1 MDESRR
7 KQGQEREAIAE
18 SHAPDLGISPAAC
31 VIDKPIDPC
40 IIVIFGASGDLAAR
54 KLVPS
59 LYNLY
64 LNKGLPPSFAIV
76 GCSRTGWSR
85 EDFQEIME
93 RSIRETGSLDT
104 APWKGFAER
113 LYYQVV
119 QYDDAS
125 SYQEL
130 AAVLRR
136 IDEKHRTEGNRV
148 FYLALPPSLYQTVG
162 ETLGQAGLSRDD
174 ENGGGWVRI
183 VIEKPFGSNLKTAR
197 DLNNSLRQSFQ
208 ENQIYRIDH
217 YLAKETVQSML
228 VFRFANAIFEPVWNR
243 SYIDYVR
250 ITAAETLGVEHRSGY
265 YEEAGVLRDMFQ
277 NHMMQLLA
285 ITAMEPPSIF
295 EADRVQD
302 EKVKVFRC
310 LRPFAVDSINKH
322 LVLGQYGPG
331 TIRDTA
337 VPGYRD
343 EPGVNPESLIAT
355 FALMRVF
362 VDNWRWQGVPF
373 YVMSGKRLARKRT
386 EIVIQFK
393 EVPHSM
399 FRHVL
404 GEHITANRLTLGVQ
418 PDEKITC
425 TFQTKN
431 PGATFC
437 LRSVTMDFDY
447 HQNYQGPRL
456 DAYEKSLLDCMQ
468 GDHMLFWRQ
477 DGVDL
482 SWSFLTPILD
492 ECESCPERAE
502 RLRFYQSGSWGPLS
516 TQDMESFFRF
526 RSPRSL

>member
-1 MDESRR
+1 MDEGDRNV
-7 KQGQEREAIAE
+7 GRETEAMAE
-18 SHAPDLGISPAAC
+18 SYAPDLGISPAAC

-40 IIVIFGASGDLAAR
+40 IIVIFGASGDLTAR
-54 KLVPS
+54 KLIPS
-59 LYNLY
+59 LYHLY

-85 EDFQEIME
+85 QDFQEHME
-93 RSIRETGSLDT
+93 RSIREAGSLDT
-104 APWKGFAER
+104 APWNEFAER
-113 LYYQVV
+113 LYYQTV
-119 QYDDAS
+119 QYDSPAS
-125 SYQEL
+125 YEGL
-130 AAVLRR
+130 ATALRR
-136 IDEKHRTEGNRV
+136 IDEKHGTGENRV

-174 ENGGGWVRI
+174 ENGGGWARI
-183 VIEKPFGSNLKTAR
+183 VIEKPFGRDLETAR

-208 ENQIYRIDH
+208 EHQIYRIDH
-217 YLAKETVQSML
+217 YLAKETVQNML
-228 VFRFANAIFEPVWNR
+228 VFRFANAIFEPIWNR
-243 SYIDYVR
+243 SYIDYVK
-250 ITAAETLGVEHRSGY
+250 ITAAETLGVEHRAGY
-265 YEEAGVLRDMFQ
+265 YEEAGVLRDVFQ

-285 ITAMEPPSIF
+285 ITAMEPPSVF

-302 EKVKVFRC
+302 EKAKVFRC
-310 LRPFAVDSINKH
+310 LRPFAVDSVDEH
-322 LVLGQYGPG
+322 LTLGQYGPG
-331 TIRDTA
+331 TIGDTA

-343 EPGVNPESLIAT
+343 EPGVRPGSLTAT

-373 YVMSGKRLARKRT
+373 YVMSGKRLARKLT

-404 GEHITANRLTLGVQ
+404 GEHITANRLILGVQ

-456 DAYEKSLLDCMQ
+456 DAYEKALLDCMQ

-477 DGVDL
+477 DGVEL

-492 ECESCPERAE
+492 ECENCSERAE
-502 RLRFYQSGSWGPLS
+502 RLRFYRSGSWGPLGA
-516 TQDMESFFRF
+516 QDMEGFSRF
-526 RSPRSL
+526 RSTGSF

>member
-1 MDESRR
+1 MEEDRS
-7 KQGQEREAIAE
+7 KLSQETEAIAE
-18 SHAPDLGISPAAC
+18 SHAPDLGIPPEAC

-40 IIVIFGASGDLAAR
+40 VIVIFGASGDLAAR
-54 KLVPS
+54 KLIPS

-64 LNKGLPPSFAIV
+64 LNKGLPPAFAIV
-76 GCSRTGWSR
+76 GCSRTDWR
-85 EDFQEIME
+85 RQDFQEKME
-93 RSIRETGSLDT
+93 RSIRETGSLD
-104 APWKGFAER
+104 AGPWKEFAEK
-113 LYYQVV
+113 LYYQAVR
-119 QYDDAS
+119 YDDPF
-125 SYQEL
+125 SYQKL
-130 AAVLRR
+130 AAALGR
-136 IDEKHRTEGNRV
+136 IDKKHRTGGNRV

-162 ETLGQAGLSRDD
+162 ETLGQAGLSRED
-174 ENGGGWVRI
+174 ENGRGWARI
-183 VIEKPFGSNLKTAR
+183 VIEKPFGRNLKTAR
-197 DLNNSLRQSFQ
+197 ELNESLQQGFR

-217 YLAKETVQSML
+217 YLAKETVQNML
-228 VFRFANAIFEPVWNR
+228 VFRFANAIFEPLWNR
-243 SYIDYVR
+243 SYIDHVK
-250 ITAAETLGVEHRSGY
+250 ITAAETLGVEHRAGY
-265 YEEAGVLRDMFQ
+265 YEQAGVLRDMFQ

-285 ITAMEPPSIF
+285 ITAMEPPSVF

-310 LRPFAVDSINKH
+310 LRPFAVDSIDEH
-322 LVLGQYGPG
+322 LVLGQYLPG
-331 TIRDTA
+331 AIGGTE

-343 EPGVNPESLIAT
+343 EPGVNGDSLTST

-373 YVMSGKRLARKRT
+373 YVMSGKRLAKKLT

-393 EVPHSM
+393 QVPHSM
-399 FRHVL
+399 FRHIL

-456 DAYEKSLLDCMQ
+456 DAYEKSLLDCIQ

-477 DGVDL
+477 DGVEL

-502 RLRFYQSGSWGPLS
+502 RLRFYRSGSWGPLS
-516 TQDMESFFRF
+516 AQDMDNFLRF
-526 RSPRSL
+526 RSPGSF